1 MLYYAITIY
10 NTLGIVKYGIQ
21 GSGNLGASQI
31 NVSFA
36 TINRWEQGHNKPTKK
51 TLVLFKEFCRLN
63 DILFQDIPLN
73 YE

>member
-1 MLYYAITIY
+1 MEFKDQVIWVRAQL
-10 NTLGIVKYGIQ
+10 
-21 GSGNLGASQI
+21 NLSQEGLAKQL

-51 TLVLFKEFCRLN
+51 TLVSFKEFCRLN
-63 DILFQDIPLN
+63 DILLQDIPLN